1 MIHQSAHRI
10 CLTSWE
16 LLQVFH
22 GSVIPRQGE
31 LLLIEKDGRESKY
44 RVERVLYKLTSDDEL
59 MATVFVE
66 PA

>member
-1 MIHQSAHRI
+1 MIHQAAHRI
-10 CLTSWE
+10 CLSSWE

-31 LLLIEKDGRESKY
+31 LLLIERDGRESRY
-44 RVERVLYKLTSDDEL
+44 RVERVMYKLTTNEVL